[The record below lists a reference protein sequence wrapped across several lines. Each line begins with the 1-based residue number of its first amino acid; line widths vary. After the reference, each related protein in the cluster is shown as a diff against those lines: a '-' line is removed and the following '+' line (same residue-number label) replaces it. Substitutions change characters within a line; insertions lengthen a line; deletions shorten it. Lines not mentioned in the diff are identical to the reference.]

1 MWPTG
6 EWVDFGYGVHVGCY
20 RKQSVAA
27 IIELPDFLGG
37 IRETAKRINVGRRAF
52 TAFLLAAAVIISP
65 VSAADIE
72 RWAAVALEDWGR
84 TVRTGWRKSYG
95 AAWNFPTEAEAA
107 RAALRECEKRT
118 RQGCFVSDTSRRR
131 CLAVLQRGSGGEY
144 DEMRN
149 AVLGDRIAFSIE
161 TAEDVKREFEVVRR
175 FHHTFNLQ
183 LEMYHCPITGET
195 WNRKGPQ

>member
-1 MWPTG
+1 M
-6 EWVDFGYGVHVGCY
+6 
-20 RKQSVAA
+20 QSTYK
-27 IIELPDFLGG
+27 G
-37 IRETAKRINVGRRAF
+37 
-52 TAFLLAAAVIISP
+52 FLLSFGLAMLLVNS
-65 VSAADIE
+65 SAAED
-72 RWAAVALEDWGR
+72 WWAVALETKKVYSRNDGSAY
-84 TVRTGWRKSYG
+84 VVWRRSYG

-149 AVLGDRIAFSIE
+149 AVLADRIAFSIE

-175 FHHTFNLQ
+175 RYHTFNLQ